1 MDKSNAKDKCKESIS
16 KKNKIKSRGVK
27 NMKNAAQPSPSTSI
41 KATPVVEGK
50 FAQEI
55 ITEVMSKPSKKAII
69 RNKKAS
75 DLVKKL
81 RG

>member
-1 MDKSNAKDKCKESIS
+1 MNKNSNRNHKVII
-16 KKNKIKSRGVK
+16 IKGVK
-27 NMKNAAQPSPSTSI
+27 NMKNAAQPSSSTSI

-50 FAQEI
+50 FAEEI
-55 ITEVMSKPSKKAII
+55 ISEVMSKPSEKAIV